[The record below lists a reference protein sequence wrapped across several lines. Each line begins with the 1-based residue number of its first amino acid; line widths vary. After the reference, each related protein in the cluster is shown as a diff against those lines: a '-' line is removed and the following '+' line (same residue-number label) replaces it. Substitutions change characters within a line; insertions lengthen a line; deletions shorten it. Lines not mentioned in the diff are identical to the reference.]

1 MTQSALDIGFG
12 IIWWATIQTGTAIGY
27 GFRYLWNINSQEE
40 FDKDE
45 ENDSKESVIDMS
57 EFKEILEENNRQ
69 IKELNDKLDAIKEI

>member
-27 GFRYLWNINSQEE
+27 GVRYLWNINSQEE
-40 FDKDE
+40 ETDTNE
-45 ENDSKESVIDMS
+45 ENVIKMS

-69 IKELNDKLDAIKEI
+69 IKELSDKLDAIKEI